1 MSKITAEDVKKV
13 AILSRLDLQPE
24 KIETYTS
31 QLEKILDYVAQ
42 LQKIDTQ
49 GVEPTTRAVEVIN
62 VTREDVVFGTKVR
75 KEILELGPQREGEF
89 FRVPKILSED

>member
-13 AILSRLDLQPE
+13 AALSRLDLEPE
-24 KIETYTS
+24 EIETYTK

-42 LQKIDTQ
+42 LQEIDTD
-49 GVEPTTRAVEVIN
+49 GIEPTTRAVEVVN
-62 VTREDVVFGTKVR
+62 VTREDIISSTKVR
-75 KEILELGPQREGEF
+75 EDILRLSPQREGEF